1 MAKQIKHGNEARQAL
16 INGVDQLADTVK
28 ITLGPK
34 GRNVVL
40 DKGYG
45 SPLITNDGVTI
56 AREIELKDPY
66 ENMGAKLIYEVANNT
81 NDVAGDGTTTA
92 TVLAQAIV
100 HRGAEYVE
108 KGANPVFLREG
119 IELAGKAVA
128 EKLLTKAKKVEINK
142 DIEQVASIS
151 SASEEIG
158 KIISEA
164 MEKVGKSGV
173 ISVDEGKGFD
183 TTLEVTQGL
192 QYDKGYISPYMVTD
206 HEKMTAEI
214 ENPYILVTDQKI
226 SNIQDVLNLLQ
237 QVVQTAKP
245 LLIIADDLESEVTS
259 TLVINKLRGSFNVVA
274 TKAPEFGDNQK
285 NILQDIATL
294 TGAKFYS
301 KDLAMEL
308 KDMQIEDLGRAG
320 KVIVTKD
327 NTTIID
333 GAGSKEEINS
343 RISELLAQA
352 NESKSE
358 YDKKRLNERVAKLS
372 DGVAVIKVGA
382 LTESEMK
389 EKKLRIEDALN
400 ATKAAVEEGII
411 IGGGAA
417 LVEVYKELRNTLKSK
432 EADVQKGINAVLE
445 SLLAPLKQIAENAGY
460 EGDEIVSKQ
469 LKAKENVGFN
479 AKTGKWVDMY
489 EAGVVDPA
497 KVARSAILNASSI
510 SALFLTTEAAVT
522 EIKED
527 KPAPVP
533 QVPEY

>member
-1 MAKQIKHGNEARQAL
+1 M
-16 INGVDQLADTVK
+16 
-28 ITLGPK
+28 
-34 GRNVVL
+34 
-40 DKGYG
+40 
-45 SPLITNDGVTI
+45 
-56 AREIELKDPY
+56 
-66 ENMGAKLIYEVANNT
+66 
-81 NDVAGDGTTTA
+81 
-92 TVLAQAIV
+92 
-100 HRGAEYVE
+100 
-108 KGANPVFLREG
+108 
-119 IELAGKAVA
+119 
-128 EKLLTKAKKVEINK
+128 
-142 DIEQVASIS
+142 
-151 SASEEIG
+151 
-158 KIISEA
+158 
-164 MEKVGKSGV
+164 
-173 ISVDEGKGFD
+173 
-183 TTLEVTQGL
+183 
-192 QYDKGYISPYMVTD
+192 
-206 HEKMTAEI
+206 
-214 ENPYILVTDQKI
+214 
-226 SNIQDVLNLLQ
+226 
-237 QVVQTAKP
+237 
-245 LLIIADDLESEVTS
+245 
-259 TLVINKLRGSFNVVA
+259 
-274 TKAPEFGDNQK
+274 
-285 NILQDIATL
+285 

>member
-1 MAKQIKHGNEARQAL
+1 
-16 INGVDQLADTVK
+16 
-28 ITLGPK
+28 
-34 GRNVVL
+34 
-40 DKGYG
+40 
-45 SPLITNDGVTI
+45 
-56 AREIELKDPY
+56 
-66 ENMGAKLIYEVANNT
+66 
-81 NDVAGDGTTTA
+81 
-92 TVLAQAIV
+92 
-100 HRGAEYVE
+100 
-108 KGANPVFLREG
+108 
-119 IELAGKAVA
+119 
-128 EKLLTKAKKVEINK
+128 
-142 DIEQVASIS
+142 
-151 SASEEIG
+151 
-158 KIISEA
+158 
-164 MEKVGKSGV
+164 
-173 ISVDEGKGFD
+173 
-183 TTLEVTQGL
+183 
-192 QYDKGYISPYMVTD
+192 MVTD

>member
-1 MAKQIKHGNEARQAL
+1 
-16 INGVDQLADTVK
+16 
-28 ITLGPK
+28 
-34 GRNVVL
+34 
-40 DKGYG
+40 
-45 SPLITNDGVTI
+45 
-56 AREIELKDPY
+56 
-66 ENMGAKLIYEVANNT
+66 
-81 NDVAGDGTTTA
+81 
-92 TVLAQAIV
+92 
-100 HRGAEYVE
+100 
-108 KGANPVFLREG
+108 
-119 IELAGKAVA
+119 
-128 EKLLTKAKKVEINK
+128 
-142 DIEQVASIS
+142 
-151 SASEEIG
+151 
-158 KIISEA
+158 
-164 MEKVGKSGV
+164 
-173 ISVDEGKGFD
+173 
-183 TTLEVTQGL
+183 
-192 QYDKGYISPYMVTD
+192 
-206 HEKMTAEI
+206 MTAEI

-432 EADVQKGINAVLE
+432 EADVQKVLMQF
-445 SLLAPLKQIAENAGY
+445 LK
-460 EGDEIVSKQ
+460 VC
-469 LKAKENVGFN
+469 
-479 AKTGKWVDMY
+479 
-489 EAGVVDPA
+489 
-497 KVARSAILNASSI
+497 
-510 SALFLTTEAAVT
+510 
-522 EIKED
+522 
-527 KPAPVP
+527 
-533 QVPEY
+533 

>member
-1 MAKQIKHGNEARQAL
+1 
-16 INGVDQLADTVK
+16 
-28 ITLGPK
+28 
-34 GRNVVL
+34 
-40 DKGYG
+40 
-45 SPLITNDGVTI
+45 
-56 AREIELKDPY
+56 
-66 ENMGAKLIYEVANNT
+66 
-81 NDVAGDGTTTA
+81 
-92 TVLAQAIV
+92 
-100 HRGAEYVE
+100 
-108 KGANPVFLREG
+108 
-119 IELAGKAVA
+119 
-128 EKLLTKAKKVEINK
+128 
-142 DIEQVASIS
+142 
-151 SASEEIG
+151 
-158 KIISEA
+158 
-164 MEKVGKSGV
+164 
-173 ISVDEGKGFD
+173 
-183 TTLEVTQGL
+183 
-192 QYDKGYISPYMVTD
+192 
-206 HEKMTAEI
+206 
-214 ENPYILVTDQKI
+214 
-226 SNIQDVLNLLQ
+226 
-237 QVVQTAKP
+237 
-245 LLIIADDLESEVTS
+245 
-259 TLVINKLRGSFNVVA
+259 
-274 TKAPEFGDNQK
+274 
-285 NILQDIATL
+285 
-294 TGAKFYS
+294 
-301 KDLAMEL
+301 
-308 KDMQIEDLGRAG
+308 MQIEDLGRAG